1 MRPYFR
7 YNNQVV
13 KKNRTFLRLK
23 ISVLFS
29 AIILLFT
36 GALCALNPDIAV
48 TQYVIDNWTVD
59 DGLPQNTVTVIT
71 QTHDGYLWVGTGNG
85 LARFDGSDFTI
96 FNTSNTE
103 ELIGHDIR
111 ILFEDSSR
119 TLWIASM
126 KGLCR
131 IRDGRFEDFPGP
143 VEFNNEPINA
153 ILEDK
158 KNNLWFRTD
167 IGVSRYKNNKF
178 ETLRGQEKLS
188 GRKITSL
195 YEDSQSSMWIG
206 SDAGLFCF
214 KNGKIEQ
221 VDKPEGIKKKIIERI
236 FEDKN
241 GRLWIYA
248 GKNLVCFGNSTQKHF
263 KGLGG
268 FNLNGFV
275 QDRWG
280 DLWFATDAG
289 LKRFGNDRLEPVG
302 RKSGLARSD
311 IRKLVKDRD
320 GNLWIGTRQGLYRY
334 RQGQFALLSKENGLI
349 DDDVHCLFEDRQGN
363 LWIGTKRGLTRLK
376 NPRIITYSTEEGL
389 DCDSLRAIF
398 QDSRGSM
405 WVSGDCHGL
414 TRFKDGEFK
423 IFSKQTGYHGLR
435 FGGAFCEDSSGH
447 LWSGIDLNRFREGNF
462 ERFKTIDDRTTG
474 AVLVILED
482 HPGRFWVGTKYGLL
496 LFKPSEPMEDRFTE
510 FTTKDGLTSNYISE
524 IVKTRDGTLW
534 LGTLKGLTLLK
545 DGKFYPVQD
554 GSGLAH
560 EQVNDIYQDE
570 EGPIWIGTYG
580 GLYRYSANRYF
591 HYTGRNGMV
600 DDAILGILEDGKGNL
615 WMSSN
620 VGIFY
625 IKKKELHNLASGK
638 TGSLHPVSF
647 DRNDGMKNEE
657 CNCGTQPSCWKSRD
671 GRLWFPT
678 MKGVVVVDPGNLK
691 LHRQPPPVYIEK
703 VLLDGKFVK
712 MDETINVPPGTR
724 RIEFF
729 YTAVDFT
736 KLGQVRF
743 RYRLDGHETQWI
755 EQDSARER
763 IAHYMNVPGGDY
775 CFRVTA
781 SSSDG
786 FWDMNNHAS
795 ITMSI
800 VPTFSETW
808 WYKTLILLLFA
819 SLSYLIFNFFKK
831 YFYLF
836 AFWKRTNYIGQ
847 YVIIEPIGY
856 GAMATVYKARHILKK
871 KKIVAVKVLKRE
883 FISRPL
889 SKKRFKQEGVIID
902 KMEHPHII
910 KIFERGEQEDNF
922 YIVMEFLP
930 GHTLAEKIKNEKQ
943 LTVADFLDIMGQL
956 VSVLT
961 VLHGR
966 HIIHRD
972 LKPSNIM
979 LVEKDGRH
987 NFVKLL
993 DFGLARSHYD
1003 TRITESGSL
1012 LGTLPYISPEQITH
1026 SVFSPAGDIYATGI
1040 IAYEMI
1046 TGILPFADCSELEI
1060 LQKKLDKQPVEPI
1073 VLRPNT
1079 PLFINKLIMDMM
1091 ARDPEVR
1098 PTAQMISAKLKV
1110 QPAVNAGTT
1119 LRSQ

>member
-1 MRPYFR
+1 M
-7 YNNQVV
+7 V
-13 KKNRTFLRLK
+13 KKKRIFLLFK
-23 ISVLFS
+23 IGVLFS
-29 AIILLFT
+29 VIILLFT
-36 GALCALNPDIAV
+36 GKLCALNPDIAV
-48 TQYVIDNWTVD
+48 TQYVMDTWTVGE
-59 DGLPQNTVTVIT
+59 GLPQNTVAVIT
-71 QTHDGYLWVGTGNG
+71 QTHDGYLWLATGNG
-85 LARFDGSDFTI
+85 LARFDGSDFNI

-119 TLWIASM
+119 TLWIATM

-131 IRDGRFEDFPGP
+131 FSNGRFEDFSGRE
-143 VEFNNEPINA
+143 EFKHEPINA
-153 ILEDK
+153 ILEDRQ
-158 KNNLWFRTD
+158 NNLWFRTD
-167 IGVSRYKNNKF
+167 MGVFRFKNNRF
-178 ETLRGQEKLS
+178 ETFREQDELA
-188 GRKITSL
+188 GRKITTL
-195 YEDSQSSMWIG
+195 CEDGQSSMWIG

-214 KNGKIEQ
+214 KNGKIEH
-221 VDKPEGIKKKIIERI
+221 VDKPEVIRKKLIECI
-236 FEDKN
+236 FEDRR
-241 GRLWIYA
+241 GRLWIST
-248 GKNLVCFGNSTQKHF
+248 GNGLVCSEGSTYKHF
-263 KGLGG
+263 KGIGG
-268 FNLNGFV
+268 FKLNCIV
-275 QDRWG
+275 EDKRG
-280 DLWFATDAG
+280 DLWFATDLG
-289 LKRFGNDRLEPVG
+289 LKRLENDRLEPMG
-302 RKSGLARSD
+302 RKNGLAGSA
-311 IRKLVKDRD
+311 IKKLVKDRD
-320 GNLWIGTRQGLYRY
+320 GNLWIGTLRGLCRY
-334 RQGQFALLSKENGLI
+334 RQGQFALLTKENGLA
-349 DDDVHCLFEDRQGN
+349 DDDVHSIFEDRQGN

-389 DCDSLRAIF
+389 GCDSLRAIF

-405 WVSGDCHGL
+405 WFSGDCHGL

-423 IFSKQTGYHGLR
+423 IYSKQTGYLGLS
-435 FGGAFCEDSSGH
+435 FGGGFCEDSGGN
-447 LWSGIDLNRFREGNF
+447 LWSGIDLNRFRKGKF
-462 ERFKTIDDRTTG
+462 ERFKTIDDRTSG
-474 AVLVILED
+474 SVLVILED
-482 HPGRFWVGTKYGLL
+482 HPGCFWVGTKCGLL
-496 LFKPSEPMEDRFTE
+496 QFKPSAPMGDRFTE

-524 IVKTRDGTLW
+524 IVKTRDGALW
-534 LGTLKGLTLLK
+534 LGTLKGLTLFK
-545 DGKFYPVQD
+545 DEKFYPVQD

-560 EQVNDIYQDE
+560 EQVNDIYQDK
-570 EGPIWIGTYG
+570 EGTIWVGTYG

-591 HYTGRNGMV
+591 HYTGRDGLV

-625 IKKKELHNLASGK
+625 IKKKELHDFAAGK
-638 TGSLHPVSF
+638 TGSLQPVSF

-678 MKGVVVVDPGNLK
+678 MKGVVVVDPGNLE
-691 LHRQPPPVYIEK
+691 LHSQPPPVYIKE
-703 VLLDGKFVK
+703 VLFDGKSVK
-712 MDETINVPPGTR
+712 MGETINVPPGIK
-724 RIEFF
+724 RIDFF
-729 YTAVDFT
+729 YTAVDFANPG
-736 KLGQVRF
+736 KVRF
-743 RYRLDGHETQWI
+743 RYRLEGHDHRWI

-763 IAHYMNVPGGDY
+763 IAHYMNVPGGNY
-775 CFRVTA
+775 RFLVTA

-786 FWDMNNHAS
+786 FWDMKNPAS
-795 ITMSI
+795 IRMKIT
-800 VPTFSETW
+800 PAFSETW
-808 WYKTLILLLFA
+808 WYKVLLLLLFA

-856 GAMATVYKARHILKK
+856 GAMATVYKARHMLKK

-883 FISRPL
+883 YVSHPL

-902 KMEHPHII
+902 KLEHPHII

-922 YIVMEFLP
+922 YIVMEFLS
-930 GHTLAEKIKNEKQ
+930 GRTLTEKIKNEKQ
-943 LTVADFLDIMGQL
+943 LTVANFLDILGQL
-956 VSVLT
+956 MDVLA

-1026 SVFSPAGDIYATGI
+1026 SIFSPAGDIYATGI

-1073 VLRPNT
+1073 VLRPGI
-1079 PLFINKLIMDMM
+1079 PSFINKLIMDMI
-1091 ARDPEVR
+1091 AKCPEVR
-1098 PTAQMISAKLKV
+1098 PTAQMISEKFKTLRAENPGV
-1110 QPAVNAGTT
+1110 T